1 MIFRGC
7 IIFLLHFRIGWCIRL
22 TATLVVIRCRIRFE
36 EILFCRSFPLRE
48 ILSNFR
54 DILHLFSS
62 SIFRVRYW
70 KEFIEFLLLTSI
82 FRWRHF
88 IGIMEFRKVPNT
100 WSTWNICCSQCV
112 LQVHN
117 KGELNL
123 VLQLK
128 QLKIE
133 YLLSIEYIDN
143 TQSATFTRAVLKDD
157 YCCTARHFVLTF
169 I

>member
-1 MIFRGC
+1 
-7 IIFLLHFRIGWCIRL
+7 
-22 TATLVVIRCRIRFE
+22 
-36 EILFCRSFPLRE
+36 
-48 ILSNFR
+48 
-54 DILHLFSS
+54 
-62 SIFRVRYW
+62 
-70 KEFIEFLLLTSI
+70 
-82 FRWRHF
+82 
-88 IGIMEFRKVPNT
+88 MEFRKVPNT

-143 TQSATFTRAVLKDD
+143 TQPATFARAVLKDN
-157 YCCTARHFVLTF
+157 YSFTARHFVLTF